1 MSLGFI
7 SMTKVQKIFLFW
19 AISVGFS
26 NHQSEFGGEDSG
38 LLSILCVK
46 DIPVYEI
53 GKTYW

>member
-38 LLSILCVK
+38 LLSILWVK
-46 DIPVYEI
+46 EVPGYQIV
-53 GKTYW
+53 KAYW